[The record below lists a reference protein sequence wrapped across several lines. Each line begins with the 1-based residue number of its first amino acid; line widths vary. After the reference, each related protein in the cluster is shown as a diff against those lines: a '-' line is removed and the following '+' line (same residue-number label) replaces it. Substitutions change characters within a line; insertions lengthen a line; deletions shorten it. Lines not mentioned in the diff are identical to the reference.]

1 MIDPAEQTSESLI
14 PHTKVYRPSDRLI
27 EYAGK
32 STWFS
37 AIVSSKIGSLME
49 QYPRQYLYLRA
60 VRAKL
65 YIDANFASSIDLDKI
80 ADEACFSKFHFVRL
94 FKSIYGRTPHQYLT
108 LVRVEKAKE
117 YLAGG
122 QTVAYACFKVGFD
135 SISSFTGLFKR
146 RTGQT
151 PRQFQLERFKFRE
164 SVSAVPLNHIPVCF
178 AEKAGWNKNRNFREV
193 KSIDPAISATE

>member
-1 MIDPAEQTSESLI
+1 MD
-14 PHTKVYRPSDRLI
+14 
-27 EYAGK
+27 
-32 STWFS
+32 
-37 AIVSSKIGSLME
+37 

-65 YIDANFASSIDLDKI
+65 FIDDNFASAIDLGKI

-94 FKSIYGRTPHQYLT
+94 FKEIYGRTPHQYLT
-108 LVRVEKAKE
+108 HVRIDNAKE
-117 YLAGG
+117 FLAEG

-151 PRQFQLERFKFRE
+151 PRQYQRQRLAFKE
-164 SVSAVPLNHIPVCF
+164 AVAAKPLAHIPACF
-178 AEKAGWNKNRNFREV
+178 AEKKGW
-193 KSIDPAISATE
+193 TE